1 MTQKKDRRITQTED
15 AFIRDDLEKLKFA
28 KNYNR
33 WLYSLVEP
41 FIGQRV
47 LEIGPGIGNMTG
59 LMLNHVDLLVG
70 MEPNPYCVD
79 VLKEMMPKSS
89 NYIILHTKIED
100 CDTAALKNYRFD
112 TILCMN
118 VLEHIENDI
127 SVLKSFEEILSTEG
141 KVVLLVPAMPVAFG
155 PIDQAVG
162 HFRRYTARTMK
173 KALAE
178 TNLKLQ
184 TIYYTNFLGF
194 WGWLFNA
201 KVRRSVRQNEG
212 QIQLFDSL
220 VPILSILEKIIHP
233 PIGLSL
239 ITVAIK
245 EE

>member
-15 AFIRDDLEKLKFA
+15 AFIRDDLEQMKFA

-100 CDTAALKNYRFD
+100 
-112 TILCMN
+112 
-118 VLEHIENDI
+118 
-127 SVLKSFEEILSTEG
+127 
-141 KVVLLVPAMPVAFG
+141 
-155 PIDQAVG
+155 
-162 HFRRYTARTMK
+162 
-173 KALAE
+173 
-178 TNLKLQ
+178 
-184 TIYYTNFLGF
+184 
-194 WGWLFNA
+194 
-201 KVRRSVRQNEG
+201 
-212 QIQLFDSL
+212 
-220 VPILSILEKIIHP
+220 
-233 PIGLSL
+233 
-239 ITVAIK
+239 
-245 EE
+245 